1 MSSLEN
7 PFAFKPESDLAT
19 APLSGRVNL
28 PAFVS
33 PLGLRS
39 FTQLAL
45 VVFCMFSFVQM
56 GSSFM
61 QISLLNEAVSGPGP
75 DWQQRATSNDQREIA
90 VTLVQLVIFIVV
102 GIISLKLLHRLRSNV
117 DHLWASGLDSTP
129 GWSVGWFF
137 IPFAHLW
144 KPLGATRQTWQASM
158 SPASWQSV
166 EAPGALG
173 LWWFFWILGTIVG
186 RVGAQFAKF
195 AEDLN
200 SLIIATWIDLGHA
213 GLMLVSAICF
223 LSLLNG
229 ITNSQMTTYNR
240 LAGIDQSP
248 QF

>member
-45 VVFCMFSFVQM
+45 VVFCLFSFVQM

-61 QISLLNEAVSGPGP
+61 QVSLLNEAVSGPGP

-117 DHLWASGLDSTP
+117 DHLGASGLDSTP

-137 IPFAHLW
+137 FLLLICGSRW
-144 KPLGATRQTWQASM
+144 ERLGKR
-158 SPASWQSV
+158 
-166 EAPGALG
+166 
-173 LWWFFWILGTIVG
+173 G
-186 RVGAQFAKF
+186 RLPCRRLRG
-195 AEDLN
+195 
-200 SLIIATWIDLGHA
+200 
-213 GLMLVSAICF
+213 
-223 LSLLNG
+223 SLLKLRALWG
-229 ITNSQMTTYNR
+229 CGGFFGFWERSWAEWALSSRNSPRT
-240 LAGIDQSP
+240 
-248 QF
+248 